1 MIKWWQAV
9 LKNEFFTKLKIEGW
23 TKRGIKMVRKMGVY
37 AVIAYTLYGLFF
49 YWYLFYFAN
58 TSLPFEFEGSQAD
71 PATFLN
77 GRELMLSEE
86 YSKTRNLLFFLST
99 PLEWLFYFLIL
110 IVGLSKAFKKWAE
123 QTSKNNF
130 IQKAIYVFW
139 LSLFAYIVTFPLSY
153 ISYSLSKT
161 YNISTQSFA
170 SWMKDELIDFWINYG
185 MMVIIVTVLY
195 WLIKKSRKRWW
206 LYAWFLSIPFT
217 LFLMFVQPVIIDPLY
232 NDFYPLKNKE
242 LEAQILDLAGR
253 ANIPADHVYEVNMA
267 EKTNALNAYVTGI
280 GANSRIVLWDTTLN
294 RLNNDQILFIMAHEM
309 AHYVEK
315 HLYIG
320 IAGYLVLSLVGLY
333 LTHRLMLWCISRWG
347 AQFKVNDHG
356 DIRSL
361 PLLLMILSMFM
372 FAASP
377 LSNFVSRYQESR
389 ADQYAIEMMQNPEAA
404 ITSFQELTRAGLSQV
419 NPPFLVKVFR
429 YGHPTMLERISRIE
443 QFQIEQRSQ

>member
-1 MIKWWQAV
+1 M
-9 LKNEFFTKLKIEGW
+9 
-23 TKRGIKMVRKMGVY
+23 MVRKMGVY

-49 YWYLFYFAN
+49 YWYLFYFAD
-58 TSLPFEFEGSQAD
+58 TSLPFEYQGSKAD

-110 IVGLSKAFKKWAE
+110 ITGLSKAMQKWGE
-123 QTSKNNF
+123 QTTKNSF
-130 IQKAIYVFW
+130 LQKAIYLIW
-139 LSLFAYIVTFPLSY
+139 LSVFAFLATFPLSY

-170 SWMKDELIDFWINYG
+170 SWMKDELIDFWLNYG
-185 MMVIIVTVLY
+185 TMLIIVTVLY

-206 LYAWFLSIPFT
+206 FYAWLLTVPLT
-217 LFLMFVQPVIIDPLY
+217 LFMMFVQPVIIDPLY
-232 NDFYPLKNKE
+232 NDFYPLKNKQ
-242 LEAQILDLAGR
+242 LEAEILELASK

-280 GANSRIVLWDTTLN
+280 GSNSRIVLWDTTLN
-294 RLNNDQILFIMAHEM
+294 RLNQDQILFIMAHEM

-320 IAGYLVLSLVGLY
+320 IAGYLFLSLLGLY
-333 LTHRLMLWCISRWG
+333 LTYRLMEWAISKWG
-347 AQFKVNDHG
+347 TEFKIQRVT

-361 PLLLMILSMFM
+361 PLFLMILSLFM
-372 FAASP
+372 FASSP
-377 LSNFVSRYQESR
+377 LSNLVSRYQETR
-389 ADQYAIEMMQNPEAA
+389 ADRYAIEMMNNPEAA
-404 ITSFQELTRAGLSQV
+404 ITSFQELTRSGLSQV
-419 NPPFLVKVFR
+419 NPPLLVKIFR

-443 QFQIEQRSQ
+443 QYQIEHRSTND

>member
-1 MIKWWQAV
+1 
-9 LKNEFFTKLKIEGW
+9 
-23 TKRGIKMVRKMGVY
+23 MVRKMGVY
-37 AVIAYTLYGLFF
+37 AVIAYTLYGLFY

-58 TSLPFEFEGSQAD
+58 TSLPFEFQGSQAD
-71 PATFLN
+71 PTTFLN

-110 IVGLSKAFKKWAE
+110 ILGLSKAFKKWADE
-123 QTSKNNF
+123 ASKNQF
-130 IQKAIYVFW
+130 LQRAIYLIW
-139 LSLFAYIVTFPLSY
+139 LSLFAFAATFPLSY

-185 MMVIIVTVLY
+185 MMLVIVSVLY
-195 WLIKKSRKRWW
+195 WLIKKSQKRWW
-206 LYAWFLSIPFT
+206 FYAWLLTIPFT
-217 LFLMFVQPVIIDPLY
+217 LFLMFLQPVIIDPLY

-242 LEAQILDLAGR
+242 LETEILSLAKK

-280 GANSRIVLWDTTLN
+280 GSNSRIVLWDTTLN

-320 IAGYLVLSLVGLY
+320 IAGYLLLSLLGLY
-333 LTHRLMLWCISRWG
+333 LTHRIMGWAMARWG
-347 AQFKVNDHG
+347 RELQVQGIA
-356 DIRSL
+356 DIRSF

-377 LSNFVSRYQESR
+377 FSNMVSRYQENR
-389 ADQYAIEMMQNPEAA
+389 ADQYAIEMMKNPVAA
-404 ITSFQELTRAGLSQV
+404 ITSFQELTRSGLSQV
-419 NPPFLVKVFR
+419 NPPLLVKIFR
-429 YGHPTMLERISRIE
+429 YGHPTMLERIARIE
-443 QFQIEQRSQ
+443 QYQLEHRPKE

>member
-1 MIKWWQAV
+1 
-9 LKNEFFTKLKIEGW
+9 
-23 TKRGIKMVRKMGVY
+23 MVRKMGVY

-49 YWYLFYFAN
+49 YWYLFYFAD
-58 TSLPFEFEGSQAD
+58 TSLPFEFQGSAAD
-71 PATFLN
+71 PSTFLN

-110 IVGLSKAFKKWAE
+110 ILGLSKAFKKWADE
-123 QTSKNNF
+123 SSKNQF
-130 IQKAIYVFW
+130 LQRAIYLIW
-139 LSLFAYIVTFPLSY
+139 LSLFAFAATFPLSY

-185 MMVIIVTVLY
+185 MMLVIISVLY
-195 WLIKKSRKRWW
+195 WLIKKSQKRWW
-206 LYAWFLSIPFT
+206 FYAWLLTIPFT

-232 NDFYPLKNKE
+232 NDFYPLKNKA
-242 LEAQILDLAGR
+242 LETEILSLAKK

-320 IAGYLVLSLVGLY
+320 IAGYLLLSLLGLY
-333 LTHRLMLWCISRWG
+333 LTHRVMGWAISRWESEL
-347 AQFKVNDHG
+347 KVQG
-356 DIRSL
+356 MADIRAF

-377 LSNFVSRYQESR
+377 FSNLVSRYQENR
-389 ADQYAIEMMQNPEAA
+389 ADQYAIDMMKNPEAA
-404 ITSFQELTRAGLSQV
+404 ITSFQELTRSGLSQV
-419 NPPFLVKVFR
+419 NPPLLVKIFR

-443 QFQIEQRSQ
+443 QYELEHRPKE

>member
-1 MIKWWQAV
+1 
-9 LKNEFFTKLKIEGW
+9 
-23 TKRGIKMVRKMGVY
+23 MVRRMGVY

-58 TSLPFEFEGSQAD
+58 TSLPFEFQGSQAD
-71 PATFLN
+71 PTTFLN

-110 IVGLSKAFKKWAE
+110 IFGLSRAFKKWASE
-123 QTSKNNF
+123 STKNQF
-130 IQKAIYVFW
+130 LQRAIYLIW
-139 LSLFAYIVTFPLSY
+139 LSLFAFAATFPLSY

-185 MMVIIVTVLY
+185 MMLVIVSVLY
-195 WLIKKSRKRWW
+195 WLIKKSQKRWW
-206 LYAWFLSIPFT
+206 FYAWLLTIPFT

-232 NDFYPLKNKE
+232 NDFSPLKNKE
-242 LEAQILDLAGR
+242 LETEILSLAKK

-280 GANSRIVLWDTTLN
+280 GSNSRIVLWDTTLN

-320 IAGYLVLSLVGLY
+320 IAGYLLLSLLGLY
-333 LTHRLMLWCISRWG
+333 LTNHVMLWAMSRWG
-347 AQFKVNDHG
+347 NELKVKG
-356 DIRSL
+356 ISDIRSF

-377 LSNFVSRYQESR
+377 FSNLVSRYQENR
-389 ADQYAIEMMQNPEAA
+389 ADQYAIEMMKNPEAA
-404 ITSFQELTRAGLSQV
+404 ITSFQELTRSGLSQV
-419 NPPFLVKVFR
+419 NPPMLVKVFR

-443 QFQIEQRSQ
+443 QYELEHRPKE